1 MGTSR
6 GFLAC
11 AGKIPCQSYPD
22 LTFVFG
28 VNCLFIGQ
36 LRLNSNLLL
45 APLAGYTNLPFRLC
59 MREVGGFGLASTELV
74 HARSLLEQHH
84 KALELI
90 ETCPADSP
98 LAVQLFGAV
107 AEEIRDAAWWLEEA
121 GVAAIDLNM
130 GCPVEKVVQR
140 GAGAA
145 MLRDPEK
152 TAKLVR
158 MVTQAVKIPV
168 TVKTRLGW
176 DDSRLDA
183 VHLAP
188 ILEDAGVAAL
198 TIHGRTR
205 EGAFGGSVNLAGIRA
220 VVRSVR
226 TMPIFGN
233 GDVGNPQSAKR
244 MLDETGCAGLVI
256 GRGALSNPWVF
267 HEIRAVLNGCPP
279 PPTPALEERVAFMTR
294 HFLRAVAL
302 RGEAIACIQFRKV
315 IDWYARAFGPCTTLR
330 LGMKQLHSAA
340 QYHEL
345 VGRFLEERR
354 CTARPDAPLI
364 AAC

>member
-1 MGTSR
+1 MYLGT
-6 GFLAC
+6 L
-11 AGKIPCQSYPD
+11 P
-22 LTFVFG
+22 LT
-28 VNCLFIGQ
+28 
-36 LRLNSNLLL
+36 SNLLL

-74 HARSLLEQHH
+74 HARSLLEQQR
-84 KALELI
+84 KALELA
-90 ETCPADSP
+90 ETCESDSP

-107 AEEIRDAAWWLEEA
+107 AEEIRDAAQWLEET
-121 GVAAIDLNM
+121 GVAVIDLNM

-145 MLRDPEK
+145 MLCDVEK
-152 TAKLVR
+152 TGKLVR

-176 DDSRLDA
+176 DGSRLDA

-205 EGAFGGSVNLAGIRA
+205 EGAFGGAVSLDGIRA
-220 VVRSVR
+220 VVQSVR
-226 TMPIFGN
+226 RMPVFGN
-233 GDVGNPQSAKR
+233 GDVCGPQLAR
-244 MLDETGCAGLVI
+244 QMLDETGCVGLVV

-267 HEIRAVLNGCPP
+267 HEIRAHLDGTLSPP
-279 PPTPALEERVAFMTR
+279 APTLEERVAFMTR
-294 HFLRAVAL
+294 HFLRAIAL
-302 RGEAIACIQFRKV
+302 RGEHLACIQFRKM
-315 IDWYARAFGPCTTLR
+315 IDWYARAFGPCKALR
-330 LGMKQLHSAA
+330 LGIKELSSVE

-345 VGRFLEERR
+345 VGRFVEER
-354 CTARPDAPLI
+354 ARAADPAAPLS

>member
-1 MGTSR
+1 M
-6 GFLAC
+6 
-11 AGKIPCQSYPD
+11 
-22 LTFVFG
+22 
-28 VNCLFIGQ
+28 
-36 LRLNSNLLL
+36 L

-98 LAVQLFGAV
+98 LAVQLFGSV
-107 AEEIRDAAWWLEEA
+107 AEEIRDAARWLEEA

-145 MLRDPEK
+145 MLRDPER

-158 MVTQAVKIPV
+158 MVIQAVKIPV

-183 VHLAP
+183 VRLAP

-205 EGAFGGSVNLAGIRA
+205 EGAFAGSVDLAGIRA

-226 TMPIFGN
+226 KMPVFGN
-233 GDVGNPQSAKR
+233 GDVCNPQSAKR

-256 GRGALSNPWVF
+256 GRGALANPWVF
-267 HEIRAVLNGCPP
+267 HEIRAALDEAPSPP
-279 PPTPALEERVAFMTR
+279 APTLEERVAFMTR

-302 RGEAIACIQFRKV
+302 RGEYIACIQFRKM
-315 IDWYARAFGPCTTLR
+315 IDWYARAFGPCTAFR
-330 LGMKQLHSAA
+330 LKMKQLNS
-340 QYHEL
+340 
-345 VGRFLEERR
+345 
-354 CTARPDAPLI
+354 TI
-364 AAC
+364 

>member
-1 MGTSR
+1 MN
-6 GFLAC
+6 FL
-11 AGKIPCQSYPD
+11 GKYPLHID
-22 LTFVFG
+22 TLPLT
-28 VNCLFIGQ
+28 
-36 LRLNSNLLL
+36 SNLLL

-74 HARSLLEQHH
+74 HARSLLEQQR

-90 ETCPADSP
+90 ETCATDSP
-98 LAVQLFGAV
+98 LAVQLFGSV
-107 AEEIRDAAWWLEEA
+107 TEEIRDAAQWLEES
-121 GVAAIDLNM
+121 GVAVIDLNM

-152 TAKLVR
+152 TGKLVR
-158 MVTQAVKIPV
+158 MITHAVKIPV

-176 DDSRLDA
+176 DEARLEA

-205 EGAFGGSVNLAGIRA
+205 AGAFAGSVNRAGIRA
-220 VVRSVR
+220 VVQSVR
-226 TMPIFGN
+226 TMPVFGN
-233 GDVGNPQSAKR
+233 GDVCNSQSAKR

-256 GRGALSNPWVF
+256 GRGALANPWVF
-267 HEIRAVLNGCPP
+267 HEIRAALAGCPA
-279 PPTPALEERVAFMTR
+279 PPTPTLEERVAFMTR

-302 RGEAIACIQFRKV
+302 RGETVACVQFRKM
-315 IDWYARAFGPCTTLR
+315 IDWYARAFGPCTALR
-330 LGMKQLHSAA
+330 LGMKQLRSAA
-340 QYHEL
+340 QYYDL
-345 VGRFLEERR
+345 VGRFVEERLGDSR
-354 CTARPDAPLI
+354 TAAPAA

>member
-1 MGTSR
+1 
-6 GFLAC
+6 
-11 AGKIPCQSYPD
+11 
-22 LTFVFG
+22 
-28 VNCLFIGQ
+28 
-36 LRLNSNLLL
+36 
-45 APLAGYTNLPFRLC
+45 

-74 HARSLLEQHH
+74 HARSLLEQHR

-98 LAVQLFGAV
+98 LAVQLFGSV
-107 AEEIRDAAWWLEEA
+107 AEEIRDAARWLEEA
-121 GVAAIDLNM
+121 GVAVIDLNM

-183 VHLAP
+183 VHLTP
-188 ILEDAGVAAL
+188 LLEDVSDAAI

-205 EGAFGGSVNLAGIRA
+205 DEAFGRSVNLAGIRA
-220 VVRSVR
+220 VVQSVR
-226 TMPIFGN
+226 TMSVFGN
-233 GDVGNPQSAKR
+233 GDVCNPQSAKH

-256 GRGALSNPWVF
+256 GRGALANPWVF
-267 HEIRAVLNGCPP
+267 HEIRAALDGGPP
-279 PPTPALEERVAFMTR
+279 PPTPTLEERVAFMTR

-302 RGEAIACIQFRKV
+302 RGEYIACIQFRKI
-315 IDWYARAFGPCTTLR
+315 IDWYARPFGPCTAFR
-330 LGMKQLHSAA
+330 LKMKQLSSAA
-340 QYHEL
+340 QYHDL
-345 VGRFLEERR
+345 VGCFLQEWRGAAG
-354 CTARPDAPLI
+354 TAAPMA

>member
-1 MGTSR
+1 MT
-6 GFLAC
+6 
-11 AGKIPCQSYPD
+11 D
-22 LTFVFG
+22 H
-28 VNCLFIGQ
+28 LFIGT
-36 LRLNSNLLL
+36 LPITSNLLL

-59 MREVGGFGLASTELV
+59 MREVGGFGLATTELV
-74 HARSLLEQHH
+74 HARSLLEQHC

-98 LAVQLFGAV
+98 LAVQLFGSV
-107 AEEIRDAAWWLEEA
+107 AEEIRDAAQWLEQS

-130 GCPVEKVVQR
+130 GCPVEKVVKR

-145 MLRDPEK
+145 MLCDPEK
-152 TAKLVR
+152 TGKLVR
-158 MVTQAVKIPV
+158 MVTRAVTIPV

-205 EGAFGGSVNLAGIRA
+205 AGAFAGSVNRAGIR
-220 VVRSVR
+220 VVVQSVR
-226 TMPIFGN
+226 TLPVFGN
-233 GDVGNPQSAKR
+233 GDVGNAQSAKR

-256 GRGALSNPWVF
+256 GRGALANPWVF
-267 HEIRAVLNGCPP
+267 HEIRAALAGCPP
-279 PPTPALEERVAFMTR
+279 PPAPTLAERVEFMTR

-302 RGEAIACIQFRKV
+302 RGEAVACIQFRKM
-315 IDWYARAFGPCTTLR
+315 IDWYARALGPCAALR
-330 LGMKQLHSAA
+330 LGMKQLNSAA
-340 QYHEL
+340 QYHDL
-345 VGRFLEERR
+345 VGRFVEGRR
-354 CTARPDAPLI
+354 SAGGMAVPAV